1 MMKKAM
7 VSTLQRSNAVDM
19 VCGESTRVN
28 IIVGEQSIDEHNPWQ
43 LHLIVSVVYDLC

>member
-7 VSTLQRSNAVDM
+7 VSTLQSTNAVDM
-19 VCGESTRVN
+19 LYGESTIVN

-43 LHLIVSVVYDLC
+43 LHLVASVVYGLC